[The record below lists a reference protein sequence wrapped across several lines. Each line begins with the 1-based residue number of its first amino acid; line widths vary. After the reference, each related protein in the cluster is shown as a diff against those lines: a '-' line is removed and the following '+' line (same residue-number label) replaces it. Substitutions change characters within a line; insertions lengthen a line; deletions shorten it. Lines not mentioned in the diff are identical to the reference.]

1 MKISRD
7 SSALPS
13 FYEKYAS
20 LALVLSTLAVWE
32 LFARAGWISVMFFPP
47 PSKIITNLISM
58 ITSGK
63 LFPNLGMTLFRLL
76 MGCLIGGVP
85 GLILGLAMG
94 WSPRIRRIFDPIIA
108 ALHPLPKIA
117 IFPLIMIIFGLGN
130 ASKIA
135 AIAIATFFP
144 LLINSMAGVRQI
156 NPVYFE
162 VTNNFGA
169 SLRKTFTRVVVPGSL
184 PMILTGV
191 RLAINVA
198 LLITIAVEWVSSK
211 TGLGVLVWFAWQTL
225 RIEELYASLV
235 VIGLLGFLINF
246 GLQLLTAHLA
256 PWQKENLT
264 KTYG

>member
-1 MKISRD
+1 MEKTRYSTPF
-7 SSALPS
+7 SN
-13 FYEKYAS
+13 FYENYAS
-20 LALVLSTLAVWE
+20 VTLVLATLAVWE
-32 LFARAGWISVMFFPP
+32 LFTRAGWISVLFFPP
-47 PSKIITNLISM
+47 PSKIFLTLFDLIIT
-58 ITSGK
+58 GK
-63 LFPNLGMTLFRLL
+63 IFPHLGITLFRLF
-76 MGCLIGGVP
+76 MGLLIGGIP

-94 WSPRIRRIFDPIIA
+94 WSPKIRKIFDPIIA

-135 AIAIATFFP
+135 AIAIAAFFP

-162 VTNNFGA
+162 VTNNYGA
-169 SLRKTFTRVVVPGSL
+169 SLHKTFTRVIVPGSL

-225 RIEELYASLV
+225 RIEELYASLI
-235 VIGLLGFLINF
+235 VIGLLGFLINL
-246 GLQLLTAHLA
+246 GLQLLTAYLA
-256 PWQKENLT
+256 PWQKENLS
-264 KTYG
+264 KSYG